1 MGLSKEYLSL
11 FLNNRGLG
19 QYHMRMFREAIR
31 DYDEAIECVGGT
43 NPEIFFN
50 RGNVY
55 LNQNEFIKAHNDFEQ
70 AIKLD
75 RNCAKFHHAKGLAF
89 QAEAEDLAKKEIREM
104 FVEEMLVS
112 KAIECFGDALICD
125 NGFVSS
131 KFH

>member
-1 MGLSKEYLSL
+1 MEDFK
-11 FLNNRGLG
+11 
-19 QYHMRMFREAIR
+19 
-31 DYDEAIECVGGT
+31 
-43 NPEIFFN
+43 
-50 RGNVY
+50 
-55 LNQNEFIKAHNDFEQ
+55 KAHDDFDK
-70 AIKLD
+70 AISIDK
-75 RNCAKFHHAKGLAF
+75 NSAKFHHAKGLAF